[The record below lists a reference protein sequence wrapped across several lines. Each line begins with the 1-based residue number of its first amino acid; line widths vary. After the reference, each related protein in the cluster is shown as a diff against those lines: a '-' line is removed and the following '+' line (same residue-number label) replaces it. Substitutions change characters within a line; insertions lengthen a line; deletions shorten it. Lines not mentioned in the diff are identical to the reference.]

1 VQAAQRA
8 QLSPCSGWTL
18 SERSDPAHVQAACGE
33 ARSQLSLRP
42 LGQALAFVLRLA
54 PQCAGSQTGGRSS
67 YWRASTVIATYSA
80 HRPNGEAAALGTHLI
95 VYCAVG
101 ACFAFGLYAL
111 LQPSRS
117 FNPGLTAYNPP
128 PGTVVT
134 YGKPFLA
141 NGVGEPTAPAASIEP
156 EPTTTGRSVP
166 EPDVKPTVTA
176 PFQPRTSKRPNREVR
191 IESPKR
197 RGAVCI
203 PAYDS
208 SGAQTRPCG

>member
-1 VQAAQRA
+1 LIAA
-8 QLSPCSGWTL
+8 
-18 SERSDPAHVQAACGE
+18 
-33 ARSQLSLRP
+33 
-42 LGQALAFVLRLA
+42 
-54 PQCAGSQTGGRSS
+54 
-67 YWRASTVIATYSA
+67 YSA
-80 HRPNGEAAALGTHLI
+80 HRSDGETAALGTHLI

-111 LQPSRS
+111 LQPSHTPNS
-117 FNPGLTAYNPP
+117 GLSAYKPP
-128 PGTVVT
+128 PGTVVM

-141 NGVGEPTAPAASIEP
+141 NSVAEPTAPVAPIEP
-156 EPTTTGRSVP
+156 EPTTTGRSAP
-166 EPDVKPTVTA
+166 EPELKPMVTA